1 MDYAKMKVLVIENE
15 MPTAM
20 MMVSL
25 LTEIGCDAQVATKG
39 KRGMEIAQKQKF
51 DLILLDTHLPDIS
64 GFEICRE
71 LKQRHISY
79 RTPIVFLSNQRGDEY
94 RERALE
100 LGAADFIEKP
110 FEARGFISRISSQLE
125 ETATP

>member
-1 MDYAKMKVLVIENE
+1 MKVLVIENE

-39 KRGMEIAQKQKF
+39 KRGMEIAQERKF
-51 DLILLDTHLPDIS
+51 SLILLATNLPDIS
-64 GFEICRE
+64 GYEICGE

-100 LGAADFIEKP
+100 LGAADYITKP
-110 FEARGFISRISSQLE
+110 FESFDFVSRLLSYVKEAEQVS
-125 ETATP
+125 APD

>member
-1 MDYAKMKVLVIENE
+1 MKKKKVLVVENE
-15 MPTAM
+15 IPTAM

-25 LTEIGCDAQVATKG
+25 LTQTGFDAQVATKG
-39 KRGMEIAQKQKF
+39 RKGLEIAQEQKF
-51 DLILLDTHLPDIS
+51 DLIVLETVLPDLS
-64 GFEICRE
+64 GLKVCAE

-79 RTPIVFLSNQRGDEY
+79 RTPVVFLSNQRGDES

-100 LGAADFIEKP
+100 FGAVDFIEMP
-110 FEARGFISRISSQLE
+110 FDAEDFVSRILSHLE